1 MLCFERYYFRINGF
15 VSLSILLTESDDGEE
30 AEIVSFGAAGG
41 VIDIS
46 YGAYKSSVKDI
57 AAQLTKYGF
66 VQQE

>member
-46 YGAYKSSVKDI
+46 YGAYKAPSR
-57 AAQLTKYGF
+57 T
-66 VQQE
+66 